1 MDGALTSRQTGTELS
16 NNAPLSVQRL
26 KVRGAFMQ
34 ITAAKCV
41 KKTTG

>member
-16 NNAPLSVQRL
+16 NNAPLQRL